1 MDTRILEGSSIEHVD
16 LRVITVEGDFYQHN
30 LPPEERTLAELL
42 QPITDASHTRDR
54 KRSPPDSACLPGTRK
69 GVLKWIVSW
78 VSSSVLAKSQHI
90 LWVYGHAGCG
100 KSAIAQEVSE
110 QIHGGG
116 RLLATFFFCRNAGD
130 RSKIGR
136 LPNTIASQMTISL
149 PETAPFIQAAAKG
162 EPQLL
167 QIESC
172 FSFGARVQR
181 LVYEPFKAFAARVSY
196 AEYFL
201 SSPYLIIIDG
211 LDECDDKEGVQE
223 FIATTLK
230 FFAQNPYLPLRIL
243 ITSRVEQHIHSC
255 LTTDSG
261 VRLKDLADCCTRKDI
276 EMFMDTV
283 FEAHIRSNPVIQAH
297 IRQNGLWP
305 DRASS
310 ERLVDH
316 IGGSFIFASTLF
328 KFIFR
333 GSGSLDDHLT
343 PLDRFPLALDIDPGL
358 DGLYSQSL
366 ARSEHLPY
374 FTNII
379 STVALLTTPL
389 PISGIAELLDIQAA
403 AVARVLVDLQAIIQV
418 PGTDDAP
425 VTFYHTSL
433 RDFLTT
439 KSRSERFFVPP
450 SFHAHLLIRCLS
462 CHLRAQRQTPKVR
475 LEPAKQTAAARLSD
489 LERLLHLRRE
499 MVELLP
505 DDEKARGLNN
515 VATLLRWI
523 FELDGLTSTIEE
535 AVSVQREAL
544 NLLPH
549 PHPDRYALLSNLGSA
564 LKRLFEHNLC
574 FAHIEEAISL
584 HREALSLLPHSH
596 PYRPCSLGDL
606 GSALYMR
613 FKEAGSVENLDEA
626 ISLRREAL
634 SYRLA
639 PPYFLPSTLRG
650 LIESLGCRY
659 GKSRSPADLDEAIGY
674 ARELVVEHYLEGHK
688 RRDLALEKLQSLLR
702 LRFEATGNQDDLEE
716 IEKWKE
722 MSRK

>member
-1 MDTRILEGSSIEHVD
+1 MGTRILEGSSTEHVD
-16 LRVITVEGDFYQHN
+16 LRVITVEGDFHQHHSP
-30 LPPEERTLAELL
+30 LVDGRSLAELL

-69 GVLKWIVSW
+69 GVIKWIVSW
-78 VSSSVLAKSQHI
+78 ASSSVLAKRRHV
-90 LWVYGHAGCG
+90 LWVYGYAGCG

-130 RSKIGR
+130 RSRIGR
-136 LPNTIASQMTISL
+136 LPNTLASQMTASL
-149 PETAPFIQAAAKG
+149 PGTAPFILAAAKV

-167 QIESC
+167 QTESC
-172 FSFGARVQR
+172 FSFGARLQR
-181 LVYEPFKAFAARVSY
+181 LVYEPFKAFAGQVSY
-196 AEYFL
+196 AGYFL

-230 FFAQNPYLPLRIL
+230 FFAQNPYLPLRVL

-255 LTTDSG
+255 LTTDGG
-261 VRLKDLADCCTRKDI
+261 VFLKDLADCCTRKDI
-276 EMFMDTV
+276 ETFMDTV

-305 DRASS
+305 GRASS
-310 ERLVDH
+310 EKLVDH

-328 KFIFR
+328 KFIFQ
-333 GSGSLDDHLT
+333 GSGSPDDHLT
-343 PLDRFPLALDIDPGL
+343 PLDRFPLALDTDPGL
-358 DGLYSQSL
+358 DGLYLQTL

-379 STVALLTTPL
+379 STLALLATPF
-389 PISGIAELLDIQAA
+389 PVSGIAELLGIQAS
-403 AVARVLVDLQAIIQV
+403 AVAHVLVDLQAIIQV

-439 KSRSERFFVPP
+439 ESRSERFFVPP

-462 CHLRAQRQTPKVR
+462 CSLGVRRETPK
-475 LEPAKQTAAARLSD
+475 LQFEPTKQTAAARLSN
-489 LERLLHLRRE
+489 LEKLLHLRRE
-499 MVELLP
+499 TIELLP
-505 DDEKARGLNN
+505 DDGKADGLNN
-515 VATLLRWI
+515 VAASLCRR

-535 AVSVQREAL
+535 AVSLQREAL
-544 NLLPH
+544 NLRPH
-549 PHPDRYALLSNLGSA
+549 PHPDR
-564 LKRLFEHNLC
+564 H
-574 FAHIEEAISL
+574 
-584 HREALSLLPHSH
+584 LSL
-596 PYRPCSLGDL
+596 R
-606 GSALYMR
+606 SALYKF

-639 PPYFLPSTLRG
+639 LPYPLPFTLRG
-650 LIESLGCRY
+650 LVESLGCRY
-659 GKSRSPADLDEAIGY
+659 DKSGSLADLDEAIGY
-674 ARELVVEHYLEGHK
+674 ARELVVEHYLEGHE
-688 RRDLALEKLQSLLR
+688 RRETALDKLQSLLK
-702 LRFEATGNQDDLEE
+702 LRFEATGDRDDLEE
-716 IEKWKE
+716 IEKWKN